1 MTNTVERHNSN
12 VSGRS
17 SGGSSTQQQQ
27 QQPSTLTVDDGSGS
41 AVGRDSG
48 AIDAQLSP
56 DGTMVAFVPITGMK
70 MEIFTI

>member
-27 QQPSTLTVDDGSGS
+27 QPSILLVDDGSGS